1 MTAESVQI
9 QHSGVEKRTTL
20 AGKRSRL
27 EKMIAFNQKEL
38 KPQVIL
44 KAEEEER
51 NKLFTLEVKIKS
63 YERQS

>member
-9 QHSGVEKRTTL
+9 QHSGVGKRTTL
-20 AGKRSRL
+20 AGKKSRL

-38 KPQVIL
+38 KPQAIL

-51 NKLFTLEVKIKS
+51 NKLFALEVKIKS